1 MFVNIIEVIQSSI
14 MFNSDDF
21 IMPLE
26 KELKLKIIN
35 TEVDECSDLDALKE
49 NLKSCAKSLLHYQ
62 HLLAKICERQ
72 LEDEILKA
80 FQDLDINQN

>member
-1 MFVNIIEVIQSSI
+1 
-14 MFNSDDF
+14 MFNPDDF

-35 TEVDECSDLDALKE
+35 TEVDECSDLDVLKV

-72 LEDEILKA
+72 LEEEILLA
-80 FQDLDINQN
+80 FIDKDIHNH

>member
-1 MFVNIIEVIQSSI
+1 

-21 IMPLE
+21 KMPLE

-35 TEVDECSDLDALKE
+35 TEVDECNDLDALRD

-62 HLLAKICERQ
+62 QLLAKICQRQ
-72 LEDEILKA
+72 LEEEIHLA
-80 FQDLDINQN
+80 FKDLQ

>member
-1 MFVNIIEVIQSSI
+1 
-14 MFNSDDF
+14 MFNPDDF

-35 TEVDECSDLDALKE
+35 TEVDECSDLDALKV

-62 HLLAKICERQ
+62 HLLAKMCERQ
-72 LEDEILKA
+72 LEEQIL
-80 FQDLDINQN
+80 FEFFDRDIKQN

>member
-1 MFVNIIEVIQSSI
+1 

>member
-1 MFVNIIEVIQSSI
+1 MFKP
-14 MFNSDDF
+14 DDF

-35 TEVDECSDLDALKE
+35 TEVDECSDLDALKT

-72 LEDEILKA
+72 LEEEMLLA
-80 FQDLDINQN
+80 FIDKDIHNN